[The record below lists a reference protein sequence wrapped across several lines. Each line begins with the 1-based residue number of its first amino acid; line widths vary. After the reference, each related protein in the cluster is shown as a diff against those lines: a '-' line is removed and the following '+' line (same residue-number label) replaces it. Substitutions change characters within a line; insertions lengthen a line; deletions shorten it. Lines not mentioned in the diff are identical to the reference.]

1 MPTYVYRCNDCDYT
15 FEARQRMSDAP
26 LTNCPDCEEG
36 EVRRVIN
43 PVGIVF
49 KGSGF
54 YVTDARSGKNGS
66 GETASAPKTPST
78 DTAESSSE
86 SSAKSES
93 TSSTSE
99 TPATG
104 TKKNKEKAAE
114 S

>member
-26 LTNCPDCEEG
+26 LTDCPDCPEG

-54 YVTDARSGKNGS
+54 YVTDARGGKNGS
-66 GETASAPKTPST
+66 GEAESAKTPAKE
-78 DTAESSSE
+78 TAESSGE
-86 SSAKSES
+86 STTKSETTS
-93 TSSTSE
+93 TKPE
-99 TPATG
+99 TPATE
-104 TKKNKEKAAE
+104 TKKKKEKAADK
-114 S
+114 